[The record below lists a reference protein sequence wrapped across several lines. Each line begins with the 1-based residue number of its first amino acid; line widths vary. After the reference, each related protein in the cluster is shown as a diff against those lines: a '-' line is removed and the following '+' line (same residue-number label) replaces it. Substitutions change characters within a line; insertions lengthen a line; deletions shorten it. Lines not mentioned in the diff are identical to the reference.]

1 MVIHQ
6 GFHPQTE
13 KLKPPCTGIEV
24 TVLSFTACVNCIPLS
39 ALQNAVYA
47 GKQSKEKSE
56 NKAISVEVIN
66 CQSRYPVDSHSS
78 GRLPNLYLV
87 SFAVSKM
94 KGKKVCRERKRI
106 F

>member
-1 MVIHQ
+1 MLI
-6 GFHPQTE
+6 
-13 KLKPPCTGIEV
+13 
-24 TVLSFTACVNCIPLS
+24 
-39 ALQNAVYA
+39 ALLFVALLNAVYA

-66 CQSRYPVDSHSS
+66 SQRYPVDSHSS
-78 GRLPNLYLV
+78 GRLPNLYLIT
-87 SFAVSKM
+87 FAVSKM